1 MKAILM
7 AAGYGTRLLPIT
19 EHTPKCLVKIKER
32 YLLDIWIE
40 MLVSAGIRDILINT
54 HYLHEKVELHIEK
67 SKFSE
72 NVKLKYEKKLLGT
85 AGTLVSNKDFY
96 GNEAVLMA
104 HADNLSLFKM
114 EDFISA
120 HLNRPAGCELTMM
133 TFNTTYPSQCGIIS
147 VDENGIVVNFEEKPK
162 IAKSNLANAAIYI
175 LEPEF
180 IKNLE
185 LGQKNL
191 KDFSTE
197 VIPLNMGKIATFHNN
212 TYHRDIG
219 SIESLKE
226 ANLDYPN

>member
-1 MKAILM
+1 
-7 AAGYGTRLLPIT
+7 
-19 EHTPKCLVKIKER
+19 
-32 YLLDIWIE
+32 
-40 MLVSAGIRDILINT
+40 
-54 HYLHEKVELHIEK
+54 
-67 SKFSE
+67 
-72 NVKLKYEKKLLGT
+72 
-85 AGTLVSNKDFY
+85 
-96 GNEAVLMA
+96 
-104 HADNLSLFKM
+104 M

-147 VDENGIVVNFEEKPK
+147 VDEKGIVVNFEEKPK

-180 IKNLE
+180 IKNLK

-191 KDFSTE
+191 KDFSKE
-197 VIPLNMGKIATFHNN
+197 VIPFNLGKIATFHNN